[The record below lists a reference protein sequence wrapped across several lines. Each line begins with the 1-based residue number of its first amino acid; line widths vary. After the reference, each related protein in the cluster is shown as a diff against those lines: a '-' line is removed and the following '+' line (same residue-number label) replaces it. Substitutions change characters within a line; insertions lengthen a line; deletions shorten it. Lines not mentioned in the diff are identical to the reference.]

1 MVWHF
6 CGKVNNDKIEKIQE
20 RSLRILYRDYD
31 ASYEELLK
39 RVDGATML
47 TARLRIMALEVGK
60 CIAGVNPTFLNSMF
74 EVKPA
79 VYNMRRPI
87 RLVQTRRETVK
98 FGIKTFSYTG
108 SKLWNELPL
117 DYQDLS
123 DIDIQDLKKTLKT
136 WMGPDLNVYPCHYL

>member
-1 MVWHF
+1 M
-6 CGKVNNDKIEKIQE
+6 
-20 RSLRILYRDYD
+20 
-31 ASYEELLK
+31 
-39 RVDGATML
+39 
-47 TARLRIMALEVGK
+47 
-60 CIAGVNPTFLNSMF
+60 
-74 EVKPA
+74 KPA